1 MYISQSKWTKT
12 TTRTS
17 KRSNKQHLQYTTRTT
32 QATTTT
38 ITTRAVTVRVR
49 PHLLDPSAPLAAPR
63 GARQWPY
70 TNPRGARAYQKNP
83 NCNAEWRSR
92 ILPPSQLGK
101 SHGKTDST
109 INRLNSKWKICKQF
123 GRIPTGVRGWKPPKM
138 QKKPSDEH
146 VSAFCG
152 THRSHVIE
160 ARIDIL
166 RKRFLYVVSK
176 YERSTHGAYRE
187 KRLNV
192 FFRAEIWK
200 FLNSRISIDISAIR
214 RCMENHL

>member
-1 MYISQSKWTKT
+1 MLLVKFFSLRLCENCINSRRILCMYISQWKWTKT

-17 KRSNKQHLQYTTRTT
+17 KRNNKQHQQYTTRTT
-32 QATTTT
+32 QATTTRTTTT

-49 PHLLDPSAPLAAPR
+49 PHLLDPSAPLAAPPR

-109 INRLNSKWKICKQF
+109 INRLNSNEKSVNGLGVFRRGSGGENPRKCK
-123 GRIPTGVRGWKPPKM
+123 
-138 QKKPSDEH
+138 KKPATSTCRPF
-146 VSAFCG
+146 AG
-152 THRSHVIE
+152 LTGPTW
-160 ARIDIL
+160 
-166 RKRFLYVVSK
+166 SK
-176 YERSTHGAYRE
+176 HG
-187 KRLNV
+187 
-192 FFRAEIWK
+192 
-200 FLNSRISIDISAIR
+200 
-214 RCMENHL
+214 